1 VFGVFV
7 GGGSVLSVD
16 AAPVEKALLV
26 KPIRGMTSGRGSK
39 NGMKLKEVP
48 VSLDEKSKKL
58 IELLQ
63 VDGRSSYAA
72 LAKAVNL
79 SEAAVRQ
86 RVQRLID
93 TGLMQIVAVTDP
105 LLIGFTRQ
113 AMIGIKANGDLRT
126 VSARIASLEEVDY
139 VVICAGSFDLLAEVV
154 CENDEHL
161 LQLLNDEI
169 RTIEGVTAI
178 EAFVYLQL
186 EKQTYTW
193 GTR

>member
-1 VFGVFV
+1 M
-7 GGGSVLSVD
+7 D

-26 KPIRGMTSGRGSK
+26 KPIRGITSGKGSK
-39 NGMKLKEVP
+39 NGLKPKEVP

-72 LAKAVNL
+72 LAKAVHL

-113 AMIGIKANGDLRT
+113 AMIGIKANGDLRA
-126 VSARIASLEEVDY
+126 VSARIASLQEVDY

>member
-1 VFGVFV
+1 MDAEPFERGP
-7 GGGSVLSVD
+7 SVKS
-16 AAPVEKALLV
+16 
-26 KPIRGMTSGRGSK
+26 IRGMTSARVSK
-39 NGMKLKEVP
+39 SGVKMRDVP

-63 VDGRSSYAA
+63 RDGRSSYAA

-113 AMIGIKANGDLRT
+113 AMIGIKANGDLRA
-126 VSARIASLEEVDY
+126 VSAQIAALEEVDY

-161 LQLLNDEI
+161 LELLNDEI
-169 RTIEGVTAI
+169 RNIEGVTAI

>member
-1 VFGVFV
+1 MDAEPFERGP
-7 GGGSVLSVD
+7 SVKS
-16 AAPVEKALLV
+16 
-26 KPIRGMTSGRGSK
+26 IRGMTSARVSK
-39 NGMKLKEVP
+39 SGVKMRDVP

-63 VDGRSSYAA
+63 RDGRSSYAA

-113 AMIGIKANGDLRT
+113 AMIGIKANGDLRA
-126 VSARIASLEEVDY
+126 VSAQIAALEEVAY

-161 LQLLNDEI
+161 LELLNDEI
-169 RTIEGVTAI
+169 RNIEGVTAI

>member
-1 VFGVFV
+1 MDAEPFERGPSIKSIRAMSSARLTKSGVKMR
-7 GGGSVLSVD
+7 D
-16 AAPVEKALLV
+16 
-26 KPIRGMTSGRGSK
+26 
-39 NGMKLKEVP
+39 VP

-63 VDGRSSYAA
+63 RDGRSSYAA

-113 AMIGIKANGDLRT
+113 AMIGIKANGDLRA
-126 VSARIASLEEVDY
+126 VSAHIAALEEVDY

-161 LQLLNDEI
+161 LELLNDEI
-169 RTIEGVTAI
+169 RNIEGVTAI

>member
-1 VFGVFV
+1 MSV
-7 GGGSVLSVD
+7 GT
-16 AAPVEKALLV
+16 APDGKALLV
-26 KPIRGMTSGRGSK
+26 KPIRGMSSGRGSR
-39 NGMKLKEVP
+39 NGNKVKEVP

-126 VSARIASLEEVDY
+126 VSAHISSLEEVDY

-161 LQLLNDEI
+161 LRLLNDDI